1 MKITDAFVE
10 VKIGVI
16 FNNKATTVFCDV
28 ARFKAT
34 KPVTSK
40 VLFLWSMYWC
50 KNHILSWLW
59 VQVWVGSSSSR

>member
-40 VLFLWSMYWC
+40 VLFF
-50 KNHILSWLW
+50 
-59 VQVWVGSSSSR
+59 